1 MKTHRNGENP
11 DVLDPHHLMFTLPDN
26 HLLQNLAEP
35 KNGLPPFEEPL
46 PGPTYSGTAREET
59 VMVKLEPNGEDFQ
72 GLSQVGADNGTGA
85 PDQSQLWTSGIEKSS
100 DAPEQTVCVLL
111 QDVKYHL
118 SPAAGAASEQQGYTS
133 PIKDLP
139 FLDNKENEEMMPNDQ
154 YSVIGIQPSSADIIL
169 TPDPHDQHITH
180 KVPVSDYD
188 TASDQTPE
196 GGVFGFNMNTSADH
210 GGDCGEDAGGQ
221 NCFICSSCG
230 QSFDSFSIFQR
241 HQCEKIT
248 EQPFSCEICGKI
260 FHQMSILKL
269 HLKLHVE

>member
-1 MKTHRNGENP
+1 M
-11 DVLDPHHLMFTLPDN
+11 LDPHHLMFTLPDN
-26 HLLQNLAEP
+26 QLLQNLAEP

-46 PGPTYSGTAREET
+46 AGPTYSEASREET

-72 GLSQVGADNGTGA
+72 GLAQVGGDDGA
-85 PDQSQLWTSGIEKSS
+85 GAADQSQLWTSGMEKSS

-118 SPAAGAASEQQGYTS
+118 GPAAAAASEQQGYTS
-133 PIKDLP
+133 QLKDLP
-139 FLDNKENEEMMPNDQ
+139 LLDNKENEEMMPNDQ
-154 YSVIGIQPSSADIIL
+154 YSVIGIQPSSSDVIL
-169 TPDPHDQHITH
+169 TPEPHDQHVAH
-180 KVPVSDYD
+180 KVPASDYNP
-188 TASDQTPE
+188 ASDRTPE
-196 GGVFGFNMNTSADH
+196 GGAFGFNTTASAGH
-210 GGDCGEDAGGQ
+210 EGDGDEDSSGQ

-230 QSFDSFSIFQR
+230 QSFDSFSMFQR

-260 FHQMSILKL
+260 FNQMSILKL